1 MAVKKAEKLNMEPE
15 VEVKETPAPIPETEK
30 EAETPV
36 EAKKMTLPKP
46 SETKVGQW
54 IKNHWK
60 GFVIGAGAAIGA
72 AVLAYAKGTSDAFAS
87 MDDEDPEDEED
98 IVDTEAEVIDEEAE

>member
-1 MAVKKAEKLNMEPE
+1 MAVKKETKLNMEPE
-15 VEVKETPAPIPETEK
+15 ETKETPAPIPEEGK
-30 EAETPV
+30 DAETPAEV
-36 EAKKMTLPKP
+36 KKMTLPKP

-98 IVDTEAEVIDEEAE
+98 IVDTEAEVIEDEQAE